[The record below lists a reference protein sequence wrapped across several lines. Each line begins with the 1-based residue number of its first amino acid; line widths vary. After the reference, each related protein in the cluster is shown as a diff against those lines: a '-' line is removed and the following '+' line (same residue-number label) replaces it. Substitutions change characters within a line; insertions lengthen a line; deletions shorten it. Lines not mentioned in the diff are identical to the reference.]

1 MCGKRTS
8 SIAATIVRLYHGEE
22 AVAAAEARYRS
33 VAAGGVPE
41 NMETQEAAP
50 GTLLTE
56 LLVQSGLAPSRSE
69 ARRLMTGGGVKL
81 DGTPVKDPNRGA
93 DGQRG
98 IHPQQRQKQVCQNC
112 YFITVRRQTNGAHR
126 KGTRP

>member
-1 MCGKRTS
+1 MRDDVRQAHFLY
-8 SIAATIVRLYHGEE
+8 AATIVRLYHGEE

-81 DGTPVKDPNRGA
+81 DGTPVKDPTA
-93 DGQRG
+93 ALTD
-98 IHPQQRQKQVCQNC
+98 
-112 YFITVRRQTNGAHR
+112 
-126 KGTRP
+126 KGEYILSKGKNKFVKIVIL